1 MWWLP
6 RDTPSPRDI
15 PPSWTSTAIATNIRV
30 RRKFQLHGHEPTDA
44 VIVVVVV
51 VIVRKIIR
59 VRHSLVWHCH
69 ATHKVLWRLPK
80 RAVVDIDMVVANIIA
95 NAVAIIPSQ
104 SFPACNLLCRK
115 TALTTRPNT
124 AANKFPY
131 DSANHTHKEN
141 QVLVTYIN
149 AQLVTR

>member
-1 MWWLP
+1 MVRCVQLPGRPSLSGKATTLGRYGCDGSP

-51 VIVRKIIR
+51 IVRKIIR
-59 VRHSLVWHCH
+59 VRRSLVWHCH
-69 ATHKVLWRLPK
+69 ATHKVLWRLAK

-95 NAVAIIPSQ
+95 DAVAFIPSQ

-115 TALTTRPNT
+115 NSTDNLT
-124 AANKFPY
+124 
-131 DSANHTHKEN
+131 
-141 QVLVTYIN
+141 
-149 AQLVTR
+149 